1 MKRLNI
7 SGREADIKT
16 IREVQNMKINHNMSA
31 VISNK
36 QLLKTENGLTASLE
50 RLSSGL
56 RINHASDDAAGMAI
70 ASKMKAQ
77 IKGLDQAS
85 RNASDGI
92 SVLETADGAL
102 NEVANMLQRMRE
114 LSVQAANEINTPD
127 DLEAIQ
133 AEIGS
138 LTEEIDRISRDTEYN
153 TMNLLDG
160 SQDTRVY
167 PSVRGIDR
175 IDISD
180 SVEKGTYTLTVNADA
195 EHAVAEGTAAASPA
209 SVTAAQ
215 AGKVV
220 INGVEVA
227 VNEGDTFE
235 EVYEKLRSG
244 AETGNVNLLVVADT
258 TATGGT
264 AENAGYVPT
273 DAAAGGTL
281 VFVSNDYGS
290 SAEINITCSNA
301 DLAAYLGIPTAGYT
315 EHGED
320 AQISLGAGDNGFTTQ
335 ATMTVAGKHV
345 KITDRS
351 GFEMSF
357 NVEPGVTG
365 DVSLEVTDIGT
376 MTLQIGANE
385 NQTMEVRIPEV
396 SAKSLYIDEVDVR
409 TVEGGGRAITTFD
422 EAIRKVS
429 EARAR
434 IGAYQNRLESAVD
447 SLEGTEENMTA
458 ALSRIEDVDMA
469 EEMSEYTKYN
479 VLSQAATSVLAQAND
494 IPQQVLQLLQ

>member
-1 MKRLNI
+1 
-7 SGREADIKT
+7 
-16 IREVQNMKINHNMSA
+16 MKINHNMSA
-31 VISNK
+31 VIANK
-36 QLLKTENGLTASLE
+36 QLLRTENGLTASLE

-70 ASKMKAQ
+70 ASKMNAQ

-85 RNASDGI
+85 RNASDGV

-102 NEVANMLQRMRE
+102 NEVENMLQRMRE

-133 AEIGS
+133 AEISS
-138 LTEEIDRISRDTEYN
+138 LTEEIDRVSKDTEYN

-160 SQDTRVY
+160 TQDTRVY
-167 PSVRGIDR
+167 PNVRGIDR

-180 SVEKGTYTLTVNADA
+180 NVEKGVYTVTVNAPA
-195 EHAVAEGTAAASPA
+195 EHAVGEGTAAASTA
-209 SVTAAQ
+209 NVTAAQ

-220 INGVEVA
+220 INGVEVEI
-227 VNEGDTFE
+227 NEGDTFE
-235 EVYEKLRSG
+235 EVYEKLRAG

-264 AENAGYVPT
+264 PENAGYVPT
-273 DAAAGGTL
+273 DVAAGGTL
-281 VFVSNDYGS
+281 VFVSNRYGS
-290 SAEINITCSNA
+290 SEEINITCSNA
-301 DLAAYLGIPTAGYT
+301 DLAGYLGIPTSGYT
-315 EHGED
+315 EHGVD
-320 AQISLGAGDNGFTTQ
+320 ADVSFGAGDNGFTTQ
-335 ATMTVAGKHV
+335 ATLSVEGKHV

-351 GFEMSF
+351 GFEMNF
-357 NVEPGVTG
+357 DVQPGVTG
-365 DVSLEVTDIGT
+365 DVTLEVTDIGT
-376 MTLQIGANE
+376 MTFQIGANE
-385 NQTMEVRIPEV
+385 NQTMEVRIPEI
-396 SAKSLYIDEVDVR
+396 SSKSLYIDDVDVR
-409 TVEGGGRAITTFD
+409 TVEGGGRAITSFD
-422 EAIRKVS
+422 HAISKVS
-429 EARAR
+429 EARSR
-434 IGAYQNRLESAVD
+434 IGAYQNRLDSAVN